1 MTFFEI
7 SFELKGT
14 RIFKLKIIK
23 KYLNLIKIRNRGD
36 LARGP
41 FMWLSGLKKNI
52 YSYLRFK

>member
-1 MTFFEI
+1 LNIKSKMTFFEI

-41 FMWLSGLKKNI
+41 FKN
-52 YSYLRFK
+52 